1 MTSYKVLVQ
10 PSGRQFTVS
19 SEQTVLAAAL
29 AAGITLPHGCKNG
42 ACGSCK
48 GKVLSGRVR
57 HGPHAEAALSPADEA
72 AGLAL
77 FCQAHPQAD
86 LIIEARIAAAL
97 DGIVP
102 HKMPGRIERIDW
114 PAKDVAILTVR
125 LPATERLQFR
135 AGQYMDFIL
144 ANGVRRSYSI
154 ATMPSAEQTIEF
166 HIRHMP
172 GGTFTDALFG
182 ERTPRVQERGILRL
196 EGPLGT
202 FFLRENDPQPIVLLA
217 SGTGFAPIKAI
228 IETIFAKGI
237 HRDDPATGRRAR
249 AVVLY
254 WGARTRKDLYL
265 DALPRRW
272 EQEQPNF
279 RYVPVLSEP
288 DRDASEDGAPGG
300 SSGPTG
306 VRAPQAW
313 SGRTGL
319 VHRAVMQDLPDLS
332 GYQVY
337 ASGVPI
343 MVQSA
348 HRDFVAQC
356 GLEEENFFSDAF
368 VSRADL
374 AQAH

>member
-1 MTSYKVLVQ
+1 MVA
-10 PSGRQFTVS
+10 

-48 GKVLSGRVR
+48 GKVITGSVR
-57 HGPHAEAALSPADEA
+57 HGTHAEAALSATEEA

-77 FCQAHPQAD
+77 FCCAHPATD
-86 LIIEARIAAAL
+86 LVIEARIAAAL

-102 HKMPGRIERIDW
+102 HKMPGRIERIEW
-114 PAKDVAILTVR
+114 PAKDVAIVSVR
-125 LPATERLQFR
+125 LPASEHLLFR

-144 ANGVRRSYSI
+144 PNGVRRSYSI
-154 ATMPSAEQTIEF
+154 ASIPGADGPIEF

-182 ERTPRVQERGILRL
+182 RTNPALRERGIVRL

-202 FFLRENDPQPIVLLA
+202 FFLREGDSEPIVLLA

-237 HRDDPATGRRAR
+237 HKDDPATGRRGR
-249 AVVLY
+249 TVVLY
-254 WGARTRKDLYL
+254 WGARTRADLYL
-265 DALPRRW
+265 DELPRCW
-272 EQEQPNF
+272 EKEQPNF
-279 RYVPVLSEP
+279 RYVPVLSESDP
-288 DRDASEDGAPGG
+288 EARAAAASRPEARSQGELEPAPE
-300 SSGPTG
+300 
-306 VRAPQAW
+306 W

-319 VHRAVMQDLPDLS
+319 VHHAVMQDLPDLS

-337 ASGVPI
+337 ACGVPI

-348 HRDFVAQC
+348 HRDFIAQC
-356 GLEEENFFSDAF
+356 GLREENFFSDAF
-368 VSRADL
+368 VSMADL
-374 AQAH
+374 PAAGT